1 MSFNHPKAGPN
12 LVGAYQMS
20 GIPFVTSSV
29 ANEVPGPDDDS
40 SCLPIKVSFPYVTKF
55 ITVRNT
61 GINDL
66 RIGFSANGVVDP
78 TNAEFLATVAVAK
91 PTSET
96 RNYFILPH
104 SGSGASSGFT
114 GQLNAE
120 TTQTFEVRCKE
131 VFFLSN
137 ATAANSPGN
146 AQASSFSLIAG
157 LTPILASEFPILS
170 ASFGFTGAG

>member
-29 ANEVPGPDDDS
+29 ANEVNGPDDNS

-78 TNAEFLATVAVAK
+78 TNAEFLATVAIAK
-91 PTSET
+91 PASET
-96 RNYFILPH
+96 RNYFLLPH
-104 SGSGASSGFT
+104 SGSGATAAS

-131 VFFLSN
+131 IYFLSN
-137 ATAANSPGN
+137 ATAQNTPGN
-146 AQASSFSLIAG
+146 GQATSFSLLAG
-157 LTPILASEFPILS
+157 LTPILSSEFPILS
-170 ASFGFTGAG
+170 ASNGFTGAG